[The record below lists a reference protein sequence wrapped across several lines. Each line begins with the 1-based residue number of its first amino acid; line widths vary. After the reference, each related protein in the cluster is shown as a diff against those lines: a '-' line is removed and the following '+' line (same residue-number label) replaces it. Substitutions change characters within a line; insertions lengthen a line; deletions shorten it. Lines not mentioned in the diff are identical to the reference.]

1 MVVHGFYH
9 TKLQAGDDVVVV
21 GSGNIGLLAIQWAKV
36 FGARRVIAID
46 VDDKKLALAKE
57 VGADVVINS
66 LKEDPLEVVAAHTD
80 GLNADLVVEAAG
92 SPITSAQ
99 VFAYA
104 KKGGGVVFLGIP
116 YADVTIERFYFEKIV
131 RSELTVWGSWN
142 AISAPFPGKEWQTTI
157 HFLANKQINIE
168 PMITH
173 RLSLAEG
180 PEVFERIYERNEF
193 FGKILFF
200 PE

>member
-116 YADVTIERFYFEKIV
+116 YADVTIERF
-131 RSELTVWGSWN
+131 L
-142 AISAPFPGKEWQTTI
+142 
-157 HFLANKQINIE
+157 L
-168 PMITH
+168 
-173 RLSLAEG
+173 
-180 PEVFERIYERNEF
+180 
-193 FGKILFF
+193 
-200 PE
+200 

>member
-1 MVVHGFYH
+1 MSS
-9 TKLQAGDDVVVV
+9 LSEA
-21 GSGNIGLLAIQWAKV
+21 AIQVCQQFNGQKFWRK
-36 FGARRVIAID
+36 RVIAID

-104 KKGGGVVFLGIP
+104 KKVEASFSQGFH
-116 YADVTIERFYFEKIV
+116 T
-131 RSELTVWGSWN
+131 
-142 AISAPFPGKEWQTTI
+142 
-157 HFLANKQINIE
+157 
-168 PMITH
+168 PM
-173 RLSLAEG
+173 
-180 PEVFERIYERNEF
+180 
-193 FGKILFF
+193 
-200 PE
+200 

>member
-1 MVVHGFYH
+1 MG
-9 TKLQAGDDVVVV
+9 K
-21 GSGNIGLLAIQWAKV
+21 S

-116 YADVTIERFYFEKIV
+116 YADVTIERFY
-131 RSELTVWGSWN
+131 L
-142 AISAPFPGKEWQTTI
+142 
-157 HFLANKQINIE
+157 
-168 PMITH
+168 
-173 RLSLAEG
+173 
-180 PEVFERIYERNEF
+180 
-193 FGKILFF
+193 
-200 PE
+200 